1 MDASFLNF
9 AYENFFEMLKLLYIG
24 LHFRGEKYV

>member
-9 AYENFFEMLKLLYIG
+9 AYEKIFEMLKLSYIG
-24 LHFRGEKYV
+24 LHFRGEKHV